1 MGVVD
6 LSDKLRLALGT
17 VKDRA
22 SIGKARMVH
31 KSAEG
36 RGFSHLEIAVVRAT
50 GHHHASNVDDK
61 HMHEILFLAT
71 NSPGSIP
78 FLAER
83 ISRRLAKTRD
93 RLVALKTLLLVHRL
107 LRGGNRYFEH
117 QLRMAHASGHLQLAA
132 PWFAK
137 NPADHSVYF
146 LHKYSAYLE
155 ERIGWVINQ
164 AGKLEPLVMNQGLEF
179 GSYDEKSVDLVFRRL
194 PKCQA
199 FMDRVLESC
208 CPFAHLPCFNT
219 LYRAAMT
226 NTLKESFQVYAT
238 YCECVAA
245 LMNMFFDLTAG
256 ARALACR
263 ILRRASMQ
271 SGVLQLMYDTCEKV
285 IGNKNLEYPV
295 VQIMT
300 LEHVA
305 ALEQVDLEAGSS
317 SPPPVLGDGVKDVGV
332 VRGDEDDGDGDL
344 EVGDS
349 SGDFGALF
357 SWKSS
362 LETKIST
369 VWVVFEDEFS
379 R

>member
-1 MGVVD
+1 
-6 LSDKLRLALGT
+6 
-17 VKDRA
+17 
-22 SIGKARMVH
+22 
-31 KSAEG
+31 
-36 RGFSHLEIAVVRAT
+36 
-50 GHHHASNVDDK
+50 
-61 HMHEILFLAT
+61 
-71 NSPGSIP
+71 
-78 FLAER
+78 
-83 ISRRLAKTRD
+83 
-93 RLVALKTLLLVHRL
+93 
-107 LRGGNRYFEH
+107 
-117 QLRMAHASGHLQLAA
+117 MAHASGHLQLAA

-137 NPADHSVYF
+137 NPSDHSVYF

-226 NTLKESFQVYAT
+226 STLKESFQVYAT

-317 SPPPVLGDGVKDVGV
+317 SPPPVLGGGVKDVG
-332 VRGDEDDGDGDL
+332 GEEEDDGDGDL